1 MATNAAKKTAKKR
14 TAKKRTTKKQST
26 KKRVAK
32 KTTKKSPPKTPDP
45 IIERARALVKRRK
58 GIEEQ
63 RMFGGVCFMVEGNM
77 AFGGGSKN
85 LQGRL
90 MVRVGPDA
98 YDGALKEKHASVMD
112 FTGRV
117 IRGFVVVDAK
127 GLKTD
132 AQLKKWI
139 DRGIRFARSLP
150 PK

>member
-1 MATNAAKKTAKKR
+1 MATRKTKKTSAKTAK
-14 TAKKRTTKKQST
+14 
-26 KKRVAK
+26 
-32 KTTKKSPPKTPDP
+32 PDP
-45 IIERARALVKRRK
+45 IVERVRELVKRRK

-63 RMFGGVCFMVEGNM
+63 RMFGGIAFMVEGNM
-77 AFGGGSKN
+77 ALGGGSKH
-85 LQGRL
+85 LRGKL

-98 YDGALKEKHASVMD
+98 YDDALKEKHASVMD

-117 IRGFVVVDAK
+117 MRGFVVVDGK

-132 AQLKKWI
+132 AQLEKWI

>member
-1 MATNAAKKTAKKR
+1 MATRKKSAAKKSPKKNAR
-14 TAKKRTTKKQST
+14 
-26 KKRVAK
+26 
-32 KTTKKSPPKTPDP
+32 PDP
-45 IIERARALVKRRK
+45 IMERVRKMVKRRK

-63 RMFGGVCFMVEGNM
+63 RMFGGVAFMVDGNM
-77 AFGGGSKN
+77 ALGGGSKH

-98 YDGALKEKHASVMD
+98 YEGALEEKHASVMD

-117 IRGFVVVDAK
+117 MRGFVVVDGK